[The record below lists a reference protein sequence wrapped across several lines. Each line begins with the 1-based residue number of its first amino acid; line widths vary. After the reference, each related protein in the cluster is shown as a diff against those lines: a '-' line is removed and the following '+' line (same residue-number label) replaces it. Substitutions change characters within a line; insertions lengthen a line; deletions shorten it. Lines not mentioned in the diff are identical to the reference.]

1 MPEKYDP
8 VRLWVLRHPHALKT
22 IAEFF
27 GVGLAH
33 VSGVLRQK
41 SYSHRGRIEGVLADL
56 GAPGMRQREREAAA
70 RPREIDFT
78 AREKKRLMDQL
89 KRIQGQKAKG
99 AA

>member
-1 MPEKYDP
+1 MPDKNDP
-8 VRLWVLRHPHALKT
+8 VRVWILRNPHAMKT

-27 GVGLAH
+27 GVGMAH

-56 GAPGMRQREREAAA
+56 GAPGMRERQREAET
-70 RPREIDFT
+70 RPREINWT
-78 AREKKRLMDQL
+78 AKEKKRLMDQL
-89 KRIQGQKAKG
+89 KRIRNEKARG